1 MIMIFFSEFA
11 QKMGRVIKGKA
22 TNGDFTF
29 RLLTAV
35 LPEKKKDLIG
45 NIPNSTLRNYYN
57 GISGITQIARK
68 IYADASTASFEKFI
82 NDHGKNARTKLSEVF
97 SDVIP
102 EITPEN
108 TGKNLAKLFLQI
120 IKDAAEDIRD
130 LTGDNISEEVVK
142 TVESDRTIINAHV
155 IQNGAD
161 SKSFT
166 ITSYAP
172 ISLTFPSGGGGYS
185 NH

>member
-120 IKDAAEDIRD
+120 IKEAAQETQET
-130 LTGDNISEEVVK
+130 LENEKHGNVYMNGKYNYSYSYNINNSG
-142 TVESDRTIINAHV
+142 TMTIGI
-155 IQNGAD
+155 
-161 SKSFT
+161 
-166 ITSYAP
+166 
-172 ISLTFPSGGGGYS
+172 
-185 NH
+185 